1 MKVDRPS
8 TPIISQ
14 KGFTIIELM
23 IATLVFSVI
32 LLLVTYGLIQIGRTY
47 IKGLNESKTQQTAR
61 SIMDTIS
68 QDIQFNGGTVRLSDR
83 AAGTF
88 AFCIGGNRYSVLT
101 GAKLV
106 DNAPATGEA
115 KHVLVVD
122 VAPIA
127 DCNEDPPTSQSLGG
141 VITSESRELLGPNM
155 RLASLAVCGPGAT
168 ATFTGC
174 PVLGSNLYQVNVR
187 VVYGDNDLLNPA
199 RDACAGG
206 AGSQFCAV
214 AELSTTVQKRVR

>member
-68 QDIQFNGGTVRLSDR
+68 QDIQFNGGKIKIP
-83 AAGTF
+83 AAFTGTF
-88 AFCIGGNRYSVLT
+88 AVCIGDNRYSAMID
-101 GAKLV
+101 GQLV
-106 DNAPATGEA
+106 DGVPDTV
-115 KHVLVVD
+115 KHQTNHTLVVD
-122 VAPIA
+122 RPVGGE
-127 DCNEDPPTSQSLGG
+127 CNATPLTYRNLNAAIPPDDPYKP
-141 VITSESRELLGPNM
+141 RELMAPNM
-155 RLASLAVCGPGAT
+155 RLAKFNITPAGA
-168 ATFTGC
+168 
-174 PVLGSNLYQVNVR
+174 LLWNIKVR
-187 VVYGDNDLLNPA
+187 VVYGDDDLLNPA

-206 AGSQFCAV
+206 PGSQFCAV